1 MDMLCFFFFELYGDH
16 RDLHLRTHSF
26 PTRRSSDLGGN
37 VLVEVA
43 SRPEAGAAVLAREG
57 GHGPHDVDEI
67 FEATLRAFPHV
78 LVAVGHL
85 RKGAGVDLDRLGQ
98 VECDPLTSWQQ
109 HLLSDREDQRMR
121 SEEHTSEIQSLMRIS
136 YAVFCFQK

>member
-1 MDMLCFFFFELYGDH
+1 M
-16 RDLHLRTHSF
+16 TPPF
-26 PTRRSSDLGGN
+26 PTPRSSDL
-37 VLVEVA
+37 A

-85 RKGAGVDLDRLGQ
+85 RKGAGVDLGRLGQ
-98 VECDPLTSWQQ
+98 VECDPLTPWQQ
-109 HLLSDREDQRMR
+109 PLISDREDQRMHR
-121 SEEHTSEIQSLMRIS
+121 QPFTPGRTG
-136 YAVFCFQK
+136 

>member
-1 MDMLCFFFFELYGDH
+1 MI
-16 RDLHLRTHSF
+16 RRPPRSTRTATLF
-26 PTRRSSDLGGN
+26 PSTTLFRS
-37 VLVEVA
+37 
-43 SRPEAGAAVLAREG
+43 VLAREG

-98 VECDPLTSWQQ
+98 VECDPLTPWQQ
-109 HLLSDREDQRMR
+109 HLLSDREDQRMHR
-121 SEEHTSEIQSLMRIS
+121 QPFEDRKSTRLNSSH
-136 YAVFCFQK
+136 